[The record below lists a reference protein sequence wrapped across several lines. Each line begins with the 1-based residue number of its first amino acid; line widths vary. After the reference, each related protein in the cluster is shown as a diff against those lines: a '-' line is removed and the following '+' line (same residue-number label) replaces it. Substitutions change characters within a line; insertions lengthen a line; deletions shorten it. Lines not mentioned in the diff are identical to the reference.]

1 MVGKWPYDKLKA
13 IFNKIQQP
21 NGKKSW
27 RDRNRM
33 FELLFNV
40 CQFHDSYNENLAR
53 DYTTNEY
60 TQQKSSIS
68 LYEK

>member
-1 MVGKWPYDKLKA
+1 
-13 IFNKIQQP
+13 
-21 NGKKSW
+21 
-27 RDRNRM
+27 M